1 MNIVIGSDHIGLPL
15 KLAVIEHLRAQGH
28 EVTDV
33 GAYSAERCDYPV
45 YGYKA
50 AQLVANGKA
59 DFGVLICGTG
69 IGISLAAN
77 KVHGIRAAVC
87 SESYSAYMAR
97 LHNNANMVAMGA
109 RVVGEAVALQII
121 DTFLSTAYE
130 GGRHQRRIDM
140 ISAIEAGSTGVVSKT
155 GFAGLFRQVCAI
167 SLSPLP
173 CSRANGVKLCLR
185 KASESTAHVAGFG
198 IQLEGLQAA
207 NLPESVCQQS
217 VARHCRARI
226 IFWFRTLREGRPRW

>member
-15 KLAVIEHLRAQGH
+15 KLTVIEHLRAQGH

-45 YGYKA
+45 YGYRA

-140 ISAIEAGSTGVVSKT
+140 ISAIEAG
-155 GFAGLFRQVCAI
+155 
-167 SLSPLP
+167 
-173 CSRANGVKLCLR
+173 
-185 KASESTAHVAGFG
+185 EY
-198 IQLEGLQAA
+198 
-207 NLPESVCQQS
+207 
-217 VARHCRARI
+217 
-226 IFWFRTLREGRPRW
+226 RE